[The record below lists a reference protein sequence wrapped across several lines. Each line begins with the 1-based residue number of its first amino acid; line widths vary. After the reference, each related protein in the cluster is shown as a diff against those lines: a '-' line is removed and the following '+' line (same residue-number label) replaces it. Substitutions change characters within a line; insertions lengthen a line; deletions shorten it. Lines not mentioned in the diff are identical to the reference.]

1 VEHLQG
7 LWPEPAWAF
16 LQLLLAAEYLAGC
29 DQEDSDRHV
38 PLEASEKP
46 TKSISTGVKGK
57 NRRNKTKIP
66 DVV

>member
-46 TKSISTGVKGK
+46 NKKHL
-57 NRRNKTKIP
+57 NRRKGQKQEK
-66 DVV
+66 